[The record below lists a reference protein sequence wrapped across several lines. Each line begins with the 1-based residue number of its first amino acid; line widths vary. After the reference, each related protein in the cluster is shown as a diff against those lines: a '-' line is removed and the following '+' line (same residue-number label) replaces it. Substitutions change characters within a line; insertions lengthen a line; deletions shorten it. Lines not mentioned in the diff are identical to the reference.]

1 MKAIKIDVEQKKV
14 YHIEISDWR
23 EIAPAIGNGCQLFA
37 CPITFENNDTLYT
50 DDEGLLKPEM
60 IGCFYMPEWDY
71 PLVGNAIIL
80 GSDEEGESIDALSTC
95 EEIENQIMWGTIT
108 DANDWRE
115 KALSTPPQ
123 IYFSK

>member
-1 MKAIKIDVEQKKV
+1 MRAIKIDVEQKKV
-14 YHIEISDWR
+14 YEIEIKDYKD
-23 EIAPAIGNGCQLFA
+23 IYPAIGNGCELFA
-37 CPITFENNDTLYT
+37 CPIFFENADTLYT

-60 IGCFYMPEWDY
+60 IGCFSMPDWDY
-71 PLVGNAIIL
+71 PLVGNAVIL
-80 GSDEEGESIDALSTC
+80 GSDDEGESVDAKSTI
-95 EEIENQIMWGTIT
+95 EEIENQIIWGTVT